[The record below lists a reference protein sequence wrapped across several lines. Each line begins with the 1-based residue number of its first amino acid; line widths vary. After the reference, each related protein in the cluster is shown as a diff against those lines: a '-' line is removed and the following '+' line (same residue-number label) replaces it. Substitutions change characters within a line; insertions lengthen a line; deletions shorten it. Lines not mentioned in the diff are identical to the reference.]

1 MVKPLPSCRFQE
13 YNWGKNSFG
22 AFAFFRNG
30 GYVLCNQKIV
40 ASCVCSWYIYEDIT
54 GCTMNLCKLYPLKVH
69 KHEIFLWTIFAETE
83 FLWLQGP
90 VTQDFRKSYSIRP
103 RYSTFQPFRVCSVS
117 DEIISAYAQP
127 AFKSFPCMLRVQ

>member
-1 MVKPLPSCRFQE
+1 
-13 YNWGKNSFG
+13 
-22 AFAFFRNG
+22 
-30 GYVLCNQKIV
+30 
-40 ASCVCSWYIYEDIT
+40 
-54 GCTMNLCKLYPLKVH
+54 MNLCKLYPLKVH